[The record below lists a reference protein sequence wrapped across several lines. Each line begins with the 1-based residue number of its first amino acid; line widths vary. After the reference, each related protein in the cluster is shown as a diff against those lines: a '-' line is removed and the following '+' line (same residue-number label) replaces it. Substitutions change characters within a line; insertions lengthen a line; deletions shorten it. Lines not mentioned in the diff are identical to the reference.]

1 MTFQA
6 RKTRQRRKPDP
17 VGVGKPLTPSA
28 AIRIWYKRE
37 LMLIVNSMLADYKA
51 KIAEA
56 LEHHEIQRFYAQD
69 AAADD
74 YWQRLMGTLEKKWD
88 DIFNGF
94 AAKTVPE
101 FIVKADDHA
110 KSSTWFSLNTAG
122 IEQPRQVYNE
132 NIDNTLKSA
141 TAFNKTL
148 ITGIHKDA
156 HERIYNSIML
166 SLTSPD
172 PAEQGSSGIQNALKK
187 EKDIS
192 EDRVDLI
199 TRDQTSKLN
208 SSLTT
213 ERMSQAGVE
222 YFKWAHSS
230 AGKVPRESH
239 TDMNGGIF
247 KVSNDPR
254 LWQVGNIEFA
264 TETGNGSAF
273 LKKGDLG
280 PPGWA
285 INCRCRAMPLIG
297 YNDTEDDD

>member
-6 RKTRQRRKPDP
+6 SKTRQRRKPEA
-17 VGVGKPLTPSA
+17 VGVGKPLIPSA
-28 AIRIWYKRE
+28 AIRIWYRRE
-37 LMLIVNSMLADYKA
+37 LLSVVNPMLADYKA

-56 LEHHEIQRFYAQD
+56 LEHHEIQRFYATD

-74 YWQRLMGTLEKKWD
+74 FWQRLMGLLEKKWD

-101 FIVKADDHA
+101 FLVKADDHA

-132 NIDNTLKSA
+132 NIDNTLNGA
-141 TAFNKTL
+141 RAFNHTL
-148 ITGIHKDA
+148 ITGIHKDV
-156 HERIYNSIML
+156 HEKLYNSIML
-166 SLTSPD
+166 SVTSPN
-172 PAEQGSSGIQNALKK
+172 PEEQGSSGIQNALIDAGITAKN
-187 EKDIS
+187 
-192 EDRVDLI
+192 RVDLI
-199 TRDQTSKLN
+199 TRDQTSKVN

-213 ERMSQAGVE
+213 ERMAQAGVE

-239 TDMNGGIF
+239 QDMNGGIF
-247 KVSNDPR
+247 KVSNDSR
-254 LWQVGNIEFA
+254 LWKVGHIDFA
-264 TETGNGSAF
+264 TETGTGSAF
-273 LKKGDLG
+273 LTKGDLG

-297 YNDTEDDD
+297 YNAEGDE